1 MQVLLVSECF
11 WPFFHQERE
20 PYLLGVL
27 VLHPAQSKC
36 RFLSNWSL
44 LLWVIAGGSVAGL
57 HLALRCFFSLLVLLY
72 LTSLY
77 FLSKLMDVF

>member
-20 PYLLGVL
+20 PCLLGVL

-44 LLWVIAGGSVAGL
+44 LLWVL
-57 HLALRCFFSLLVLLY
+57 PLLQVVVWQAYILP
-72 LTSLY
+72 
-77 FLSKLMDVF
+77 